1 MQTIFEIDAERRT
14 PKYLQIVHSV
24 TKAIKQG
31 RYKRG
36 DRIFSINQ
44 LSNEC
49 LLSRD
54 TVQKAYEVLER
65 DRIIEAVRGK
75 GFYVSRTD
83 LVVPCKVLL
92 VFNKLS
98 TYKKIIYDSFVQTL
112 GNKAFVELK
121 IHHSSVKSLEQI
133 IDTSLGLYDYYVIM
147 PHFEHEHDILP
158 ILQKIPGEQCMILDK
173 DLRAPHACYKGVF
186 QDFEQDI
193 VVALESGLD
202 LLRKYNKLI
211 YVQPAGICP
220 PIEIMHGIRTF
231 CQQYSFA
238 FAIKPGIPLNEQLVK
253 KEAYIVVDETDLV
266 NLVKSCLANS
276 FSVGE
281 DIGILSYNESP
292 FKEILAGGISVISTD
307 HAKMGETAAKLI
319 LENRPEKIK
328 NPFALVRRKSL

>member
-1 MQTIFEIDAERRT
+1 MQAIFEIDGERRT

-83 LVVPCKVLL
+83 IVVPCKVLL

-121 IHHSSVKSLEQI
+121 IHHSNVKSLGEI
-133 IDTSLGLYDYYVIM
+133 IDTNLGLFDYYVIM

-158 ILQKIPGEQCMILDK
+158 ILQKIPGEQCMVLDK
-173 DLRAPHACYKGVF
+173 DLRARHACYRGVF

-193 VVALESGLD
+193 VEALESGLD

-211 YVQPAGICP
+211 YVQPAGISP
-220 PIEIMHGIRTF
+220 PVEIRNGIRTF
-231 CQQYSFA
+231 CQQYAFA
-238 FAIKPGIPLNEQLVK
+238 FAIKSGIQLNEPLVE
-253 KEAYIVVDETDLV
+253 KETYIVTDETDLV
-266 NLVKSCLANS
+266 NLVKNCQAKS
-276 FSVGE
+276 FGVGE

-292 FKEILAGGISVISTD
+292 FKEILSGGISVISTD
-307 HAKMGETAAKLI
+307 HAKMGETAARLI
-319 LENRPEKIK
+319 LENRSEKIK